1 LREGTV
7 QARGGLPNIPV
18 CLQLSKKPKHCLPLL
33 DSQICFACEQ
43 DFATAHGSTGAA
55 EAIEPFSDRSDRAAA
70 IAKKDFCIP
79 LFSNELV
86 YYQKFWPRYKTCSL
100 YYSFTRGILKM
111 TKEEFARATIAL
123 GVGIGWA
130 QCALQTAMELRCI

>member
-1 LREGTV
+1 MFDILHGGQGDELFKRCVKLVYLREDTE

-70 IAKKDFCIP
+70 IPKKDFCIP
-79 LFSNELV
+79 LFSNELM
-86 YYQKFWPRYKTCSL
+86 YYLEFWPRYKMRSL
-100 YYSFTRGILKM
+100 YYYFIRGTLKS
-111 TKEEFARATIAL
+111 
-123 GVGIGWA
+123 
-130 QCALQTAMELRCI
+130 